1 MPKLKYILLY
11 HTLFH
16 FATGYAPARTVSP
29 YSENLRYWMTSASR
43 SDVFA
48 SLIVMYCADGAKTI
62 LYRFHMTFL
71 SVHIVV
77 CRVST
82 LRLHSTWHTPCSAE
96 KRWQENCRDRS
107 TAVRS
112 RSGSDTAP
120 WCHSRPSLRFA
131 TSSTVR
137 FQIDLPHQSH
147 SRCASLGALAPSTPC
162 FVVICR
168 RKNDTQSFLLANIP

>member
-120 WCHSRPSLRFA
+120 WCHSRPSRRFA
-131 TSSTVR
+131 TSRLSASRGNETGGEE
-137 FQIDLPHQSH
+137 DLRQ
-147 SRCASLGALAPSTPC
+147 GAEY
-162 FVVICR
+162 
-168 RKNDTQSFLLANIP
+168 SFDGGGVLHPEGGAWGQA

>member
-96 KRWQENCRDRS
+96 KRWQENCRDRCPRLS
-107 TAVRS
+107 AFKLTYRTSRIVVAPRS
-112 RSGSDTAP
+112 I
-120 WCHSRPSLRFA
+120 HSLL
-131 TSSTVR
+131 
-137 FQIDLPHQSH
+137 Q
-147 SRCASLGALAPSTPC
+147 
-162 FVVICR
+162 
-168 RKNDTQSFLLANIP
+168 LLALW